1 MESIT
6 ITRADLS
13 TELEALARVGFRA
26 FRQTAN
32 ADGWARYLRDNTAI
46 HAGETYVARRDGAI
60 VGHASHLALTMQLVG
75 TELSVAGVA
84 GVSVLPEARRAGVA
98 DAMMRALLDGM
109 RVRNT
114 PLSMLYAFRLGYY
127 ARFGYATMAG
137 PEQVRAA
144 PAQFPASPLRAHVR
158 PVEPQAA
165 LPVMR
170 PLYDRWRQGRTG
182 PLLRDDWWWQTRVLR
197 GGYEVVTFT
206 PPGSDEPEGYMV
218 FTVPSSPEYP
228 RQHLE
233 VWELVYLTPR
243 ARAGLLGFLNALGEQ
258 YACIILDVAPGAAA
272 LVLREHGLHDAPD
285 DWLFRD
291 PLAFVSTGPMARLVD
306 LPAAFA
312 QHPTVARTGLR
323 GTLGLTLHDPLL
335 SSPAR
340 WTARFDGAKGT
351 TLTPGLRGRHRL
363 SLTVGA
369 LTQVYLASATAT
381 ALREHGTVEGDAESA
396 ALLDAALAGPTL
408 FQPVADGF

>member
-6 ITRADLS
+6 ITRADFS

-144 PAQFPASPLRAHVR
+144 PAQFPASPLRAPRPSRRAPGRAARDAPPVR
-158 PVEPQAA
+158 P
-165 LPVMR
+165 L
-170 PLYDRWRQGRTG
+170 
-182 PLLRDDWWWQTRVLR
+182 
-197 GGYEVVTFT
+197 
-206 PPGSDEPEGYMV
+206 
-218 FTVPSSPEYP
+218 
-228 RQHLE
+228 
-233 VWELVYLTPR
+233 
-243 ARAGLLGFLNALGEQ
+243 
-258 YACIILDVAPGAAA
+258 APGP
-272 LVLREHGLHDAPD
+272 HG
-285 DWLFRD
+285 
-291 PLAFVSTGPMARLVD
+291 
-306 LPAAFA
+306 PAA
-312 QHPTVARTGLR
+312 PR
-323 GTLGLTLHDPLL
+323 
-335 SSPAR
+335 
-340 WTARFDGAKGT
+340 
-351 TLTPGLRGRHRL
+351 
-363 SLTVGA
+363 
-369 LTQVYLASATAT
+369 
-381 ALREHGTVEGDAESA
+381 
-396 ALLDAALAGPTL
+396 
-408 FQPVADGF
+408 